1 MSRRFGESC
10 SSAEILMVQS
20 LAYIRCIYAYDLEER
35 HMQVARK
42 VAKISRML
50 GRPQGVPTFREYLAL
65 AEFFDRHFEAPNRN
79 FGAHLVPTRAS
90 KAMFDQI
97 VAHERGALSRRI
109 AGDCAA

>member
-1 MSRRFGESC
+1 
-10 SSAEILMVQS
+10 
-20 LAYIRCIYAYDLEER
+20 
-35 HMQVARK
+35 MQVARK